1 MSTDTL
7 TTPLRRFFEA
17 LLRWYKNKA
26 VAMAITLI
34 NATAAQTL
42 ILKEFFIVNVQHPSV
57 LGVCRFDLFSA
68 SSLYAVCDSPR
79 GVRVRRKQVE

>member
-1 MSTDTL
+1 MSTATL
-7 TTPLRRFFEA
+7 STPPRRFFEA

-34 NATAAQTL
+34 NATAAQAI

-57 LGVCRFDLFSA
+57 IGGCHFDLFSA

-79 GVRVRRKQVE
+79 GVRARRKQVE